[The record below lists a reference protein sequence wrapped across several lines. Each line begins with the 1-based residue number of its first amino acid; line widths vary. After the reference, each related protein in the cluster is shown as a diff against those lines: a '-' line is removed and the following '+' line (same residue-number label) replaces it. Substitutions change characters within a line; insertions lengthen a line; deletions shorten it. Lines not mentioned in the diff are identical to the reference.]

1 MTTKEFSLQLLKEI
15 TDNFS
20 EKHIIGHGGYG
31 VVYKQGVLADGE
43 EIALK
48 RLYPVPGLDD
58 TQFTNEFNN
67 LMKAQHPNVTRLIG
81 YCYNVKNERVKLNDK
96 YVFAHSDEKVLC
108 FEYLKGGSLDKHISD
123 ESCGLNWHTRFKIIK
138 GICEGLN
145 YLHNGSKDPIYHL
158 DLKPENIMLDENM
171 VPKIGDFGLSRLFP
185 SARTYVTI
193 KVIGTIGYMPPEFIE
208 RREITSK
215 FDIFSL
221 GVTITRIVAGYDGYS
236 KCARMSLEEFI
247 KHVHENWEK
256 RLQDTMS
263 SYTPEQVTTCIK
275 IALSCVE
282 NTREKRPNIAEIV
295 DKLNMVDTTESL
307 STSQIAKKRSWN
319 SERLSFFPVG
329 ARDVLSAPAGPFSR
343 LSPLGAGATLA
354 ESTKMLGCHVY
365 SKYFGSRKARER
377 WWRSLLVLWIIGST
391 LASFHLFHYIN
402 SNAVEKRRDSL
413 ASMCDERARMLQ
425 DQFNVSMNHLHALA
439 ILVNTFH
446 HSGNPSSI
454 NQVTFATYMERTAF
468 ERPLTSGVAYAVR
481 VTHAER
487 DQFERQ
493 QGWSIKKMYSPN
505 SQGEGDAAGAMIR
518 EPDEEYAP
526 VIFAQDAY
534 KNVISFDMLS
544 GADDRENIIRARES
558 GRGALT
564 APFQLLNGRI
574 GVILTYSVY
583 TSEAVVNARPQELIQ
598 AAIGYLGAIIDMEA
612 LVDKLLHQLA
622 GKQSIMVNV
631 YDTTYEYPI
640 RMYGSN
646 DKGSGMYHNSSLNFG
661 DPSRRHVMHCRW
673 RWKDGSKLD
682 V

>member
-1 MTTKEFSLQLLKEI
+1 
-15 TDNFS
+15 
-20 EKHIIGHGGYG
+20 
-31 VVYKQGVLADGE
+31 
-43 EIALK
+43 
-48 RLYPVPGLDD
+48 
-58 TQFTNEFNN
+58 
-67 LMKAQHPNVTRLIG
+67 
-81 YCYNVKNERVKLNDK
+81 
-96 YVFAHSDEKVLC
+96 
-108 FEYLKGGSLDKHISD
+108 
-123 ESCGLNWHTRFKIIK
+123 
-138 GICEGLN
+138 
-145 YLHNGSKDPIYHL
+145 
-158 DLKPENIMLDENM
+158 
-171 VPKIGDFGLSRLFP
+171 
-185 SARTYVTI
+185 
-193 KVIGTIGYMPPEFIE
+193 
-208 RREITSK
+208 
-215 FDIFSL
+215 
-221 GVTITRIVAGYDGYS
+221 
-236 KCARMSLEEFI
+236 
-247 KHVHENWEK
+247 
-256 RLQDTMS
+256 
-263 SYTPEQVTTCIK
+263 
-275 IALSCVE
+275 
-282 NTREKRPNIAEIV
+282 
-295 DKLNMVDTTESL
+295 
-307 STSQIAKKRSWN
+307 
-319 SERLSFFPVG
+319 
-329 ARDVLSAPAGPFSR
+329 
-343 LSPLGAGATLA
+343 
-354 ESTKMLGCHVY
+354 
-365 SKYFGSRKARER
+365 
-377 WWRSLLVLWIIGST
+377 
-391 LASFHLFHYIN
+391 
-402 SNAVEKRRDSL
+402 
-413 ASMCDERARMLQ
+413 MCDERARMLQ

-583 TSEAVVNARPQELIQ
+583 TSEAVVNARPQELTQ

-673 RWKDGSKLD
+673 
-682 V
+682 